1 MMGDRHYSILVF
13 LFSFVLGWIGK
24 KTWVAGKNCFS
35 LHLDFLYFLVFSHLV
50 LGCTTTSGWISSR
63 RQPSSPAQRIM
74 APISFSCH
82 ITTVHHLALFWRIH
96 ILGHQFPLVSPAMKR
111 AVSVRLAGSRLYK
124 IPPLVFCL
132 VNPLPAPLISELT
145 HV

>member
-1 MMGDRHYSILVF
+1 MMGGRHYSILVF

-50 LGCTTTSGWISSR
+50 MGCTTTSGWISSR

-82 ITTVHHLALFWRIH
+82 ITPSSPSHHHCTPSGINLEDIHFGATVS
-96 ILGHQFPLVSPAMKR
+96 LGISSHEKGSQCSLGWIQVIQDTP
-111 AVSVRLAGSRLYK
+111 SRL
-124 IPPLVFCL
+124 LF
-132 VNPLPAPLISELT
+132 S
-145 HV
+145 